1 MTGQLREMFPLAGGE
16 WLVSFTTPTDPRELF
31 DKLKGK
37 PISIEIKKS
46 SKKRSLSQN
55 AFLWALCSD
64 IGKALTPPLSKD
76 DVYRRAIKA
85 VGVWWEK
92 EVPYFHIETIKR
104 RWESAGVGWFMEVVD
119 NGKPG
124 RNIIRLY
131 FGTSTY
137 TVDELKVL
145 IEWLVDEAEQLS
157 IPVPVGKERN
167 DLYHEWG
174 LY

>member
-1 MTGQLREMFPLAGGE
+1 MIANLRDAIPLAGGE
-16 WLVSFTTPTDPRELF
+16 WLVSFVTRTPPGEWF
-31 DKLKGK
+31 DVLKDK
-37 PISIEIKKS
+37 PVSVEIKKE

-76 DVYRRAIKA
+76 DVYRMAIKA

-119 NGKPG
+119 NGNPG
-124 RNIIRLY
+124 RKIVRLY

-145 IEWLVDEAEQLS
+145 IEWLIDEAEQLS
-157 IPVPVGKERN
+157 IPVPAGKERMT
-167 DLYHEWG
+167 LYHEWG
-174 LY
+174 FN